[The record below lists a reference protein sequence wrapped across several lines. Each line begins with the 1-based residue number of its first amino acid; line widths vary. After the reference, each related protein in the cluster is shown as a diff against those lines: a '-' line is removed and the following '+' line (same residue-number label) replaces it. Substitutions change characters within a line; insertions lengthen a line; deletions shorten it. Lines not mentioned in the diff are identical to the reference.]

1 MPFKWQGVNLLF
13 QSTSK
18 DCACIT
24 SQYNIPTFFFLLIWG
39 FFLILEW
46 VLWGDVNMW
55 DLFFTYVSFHL
66 YFCSQ
71 FDFFFFFYG
80 FHSGTVWISSQTC
93 FPFYFRWV
101 VTQNK
106 ISLVF
111 LVLWRHTCLCFAEFR
126 GLLMWE
132 FIMDV

>member
-24 SQYNIPTFFFLLIWG
+24 SQYNIPTFFFAYLGIFFNFRMSFVRRCKHVGFVFHICILSFVFLFPIW
-39 FFLILEW
+39 
-46 VLWGDVNMW
+46 
-55 DLFFTYVSFHL
+55 
-66 YFCSQ
+66 
-71 FDFFFFFYG
+71 FFFFFYG

-93 FPFYFRWV
+93 FPFYFRWI